1 MSLDTREHRSTAPAM
16 SSFPRSSESGPNL
29 ATLDQLRAMRRRRS
43 LPTHALRRPLPGEK
57 VAC

>member
-1 MSLDTREHRSTAPAM
+1 MSLDTREHRSNAPAM